1 MFDYRLPS
9 LSHSRL
15 ACEIT
20 REDWHGVQVGDLI
33 AFRDQDNASLPPSK
47 YLVLR
52 NQERDREGNVWEIC
66 QVFAMPTPQRRA
78 I

>member
-15 ACEIT
+15 ACELT
-20 REDWHGVQVGDLI
+20 MEDWQGLQVGDLI
-33 AFRDQDNASLPPSK
+33 AFREEDKLSLPPSK

-52 NQERDREGNVWEIC
+52 DRERDRDGNVWEIC